1 MTARQPRRTRR
12 RNVPSESLPRLRP
25 GEGTR
30 ETAAPSSTTRANQ
43 RVHHVTED
51 YSYVRSD
58 MVLVG
63 IFSAVTLGFIIAM
76 SFIL

>member
-1 MTARQPRRTRR
+1 MTARQPRRARR

-25 GEGTR
+25 GDGTR
-30 ETAAPSSTTRANQ
+30 ESSAPTSTTRANQ
-43 RVHHVTED
+43 RVHHVTDD

-63 IFSAVTLGFIIAM
+63 IFSAVTLGFIIVM
-76 SFIL
+76 NFIL